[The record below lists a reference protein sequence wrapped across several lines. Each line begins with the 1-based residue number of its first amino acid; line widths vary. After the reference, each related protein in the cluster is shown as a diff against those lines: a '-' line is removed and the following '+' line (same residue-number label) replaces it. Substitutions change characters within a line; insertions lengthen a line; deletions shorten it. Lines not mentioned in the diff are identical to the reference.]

1 MIGFHQLV
9 PYLDVDILREADFIM
24 PQIYNKQ
31 DQFTDEFIQ
40 RRINFWDSE
49 FTDQIVIPIIGAHH
63 CDTTGEEA
71 QCPNERSK
79 NPQEFAFMTRHFSSP
94 LRPSVGWWRYGSIE
108 EGKASE
114 QGEHGHWQRLAD
126 FPIANEAQ

>member
-1 MIGFHQLV
+1 MIGFQQLAA
-9 PYLDVDILREADFIM
+9 YLDDGILRAADFIM

-31 DQFTDEFIQ
+31 DRFTDEFIQ

-49 FTDQIVIPIIGAHH
+49 FADQTVIPIIGAHH
-63 CDTTGEEA
+63 CDTTETEA

-79 NPQEFAFMTRHFSSP
+79 NEQEFAFMTRHFSAP

-108 EGKASE
+108 AGNASE
-114 QGEHGHWQRLAD
+114 QGEHGHWQRFTAMNHIL
-126 FPIANEAQ
+126 